1 MLLRYK
7 HEKQQ
12 TTAGKFVF
20 KCFVLNF
27 WKIATYTFIIV
38 INRRKEIIKVAEIKM
53 TCYWVQ
59 FSNLT
64 HCINWVKGLPSG
76 TNKKRKTYA
85 K

>member
-53 TCYWVQ
+53 TCY
-59 FSNLT
+59 
-64 HCINWVKGLPSG
+64 
-76 TNKKRKTYA
+76 
-85 K
+85 